1 MELNFIS
8 PRKNALVYL
17 IKILSGC
24 LILWYGLRAVGI
36 AEPYWAMISLIIVT
50 EPDMVVAKAN
60 FRARV
65 INTISGCILSCIAL
79 VLFGATFLAMLVAL
93 TAAVVVAMLLQ
104 NYPSNWRLGPATVV
118 ILLSA
123 AFSGHGLGEELHLAL
138 MRVGEVLVG
147 STMALFQTA
156 IYMWLTRHGRK
167 SGTPPSS
174 PSSPSPPA
182 PGL

>member
-1 MELNFIS
+1 MELHFIN

-24 LILWYGLRAVGI
+24 LILWYGLRAAGI

-50 EPDMVVAKAN
+50 EPDMTVAKAN
-60 FRARV
+60 FRARL
-65 INTISGCILSCIAL
+65 INTLSGCIVSCIAL
-79 VLFGATFLAMLVAL
+79 VLFGPTFLAMLAAL

-123 AFSGHGLGEELHLAL
+123 AFSGQGLNEELHLAL
-138 MRVGEVLVG
+138 MRVGEVIVG
-147 STMALFQTA
+147 STVALLQTVVY
-156 IYMWLTRHGRK
+156 IWLVKRK
-167 SGTPPSS
+167 EADDG
-174 PSSPSPPA
+174 PA
-182 PGL
+182 ASA

>member
-1 MELNFIS
+1 MELHFIN
-8 PRKNALVYL
+8 PRKNALAYL

-24 LILWYGLRAVGI
+24 LILWYGLRSLGI

-50 EPDMVVAKAN
+50 EPDMTVAKAN

-65 INTISGCILSCIAL
+65 INTISGCIVSCIAL
-79 VLFGATFLAMLVAL
+79 VIFGPTFIAMLAAL

-123 AFSGHGLGEELHLAL
+123 AFSGNGLHEELHLAF

-147 STMALFQTA
+147 STVALLQTVV
-156 IYMWLTRHGRK
+156 YMWWLKLRK
-167 SGTPPSS
+167 
-174 PSSPSPPA
+174 PA
-182 PGL
+182 GGNEAGGS